1 MFHAATKEVPATEWG
16 MNPKLGAAAFP
27 RGEAQPFLGREITQ
41 PQNFSEH
48 TAERIDQEICRLL
61 GEIDERVRHLLKDNR
76 DRLGALA
83 ELLLEQET
91 VEAEGLRRLFETTPP
106 AVATRR

>member
-1 MFHAATKEVPATEWG
+1 MVAEWG
-16 MNPKLGAAAFP
+16 MSPKLGAASFP

-61 GEIDERVRHLLKDNR
+61 DEIDQRIRCLLENNR
-76 DRLGALA
+76 DRLRALA

-91 VEAEGLRRLFETTPP
+91 VEGEELRSLFETTPP
-106 AVATRR
+106 ATDRVASPA